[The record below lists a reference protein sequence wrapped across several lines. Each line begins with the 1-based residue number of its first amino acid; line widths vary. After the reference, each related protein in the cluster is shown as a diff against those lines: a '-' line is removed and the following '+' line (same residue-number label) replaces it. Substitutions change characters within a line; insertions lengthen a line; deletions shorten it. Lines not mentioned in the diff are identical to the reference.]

1 VELVSSQTY
10 EVPGLVEA
18 GVLVRID
25 PITANG
31 GLDGLGSKRFED
43 ARECVRE
50 MVVNRGPGTAGDSRD
65 VFDFQVGASADGHD
79 VSNGRQDALSALG
92 TFTGATSR
100 PAVACSRRNR

>member
-1 VELVSSQTY
+1 SQTY
-10 EVPGLVEA
+10 EAPGLVEA

-25 PITANG
+25 PITADG

-43 ARECVRE
+43 ARERMRE
-50 MVVNRGPGTAGDSRD
+50 VVVNRGPGTASDSRN
-65 VFDFQVGASADGHD
+65 VFDFQVVVSAGGHD
-79 VSNGRQDALSALG
+79 VSNGRQDALPALG